1 VSGEEEVHQMV
12 TAIVMIDV
20 EAHRIVEVAQAIAD
34 LTGVDQVYSC
44 AGDVDLVAITTVA
57 DHGAIAELVPGQI
70 SKIPGVVRTVTHIA
84 FRSYSQRD
92 TADAFAIGLQD

>member
-1 VSGEEEVHQMV
+1 MV

-20 EAHRIVEVAQAIAD
+20 EADRISEAAQAIAD
-34 LTGVDQVYSC
+34 LPGVDEVYSC

-57 DHGAIAELVPGQI
+57 DHAAIAELVPGRI
-70 SKIPGVVRTVTHIA
+70 SKVQGVTRTVTHIA

-92 TADAFAIGLQD
+92 TDDAFSIGLQD